1 MKGKYLEVFLG
12 DVESETEELFSV
24 EVVAHLV
31 LAVVLKDGGYSL
43 QSHLGV
49 DDDWNS
55 DTIDRTR
62 NIFPV
67 LECVRALVD
76 QGVKNL

>member
-1 MKGKYLEVFLG
+1 MKGKYLEVFIG
-12 DVESETEELFSV
+12 DESEEIFSG
-24 EVVAHLV
+24 EVVAHVV
-31 LAVVLKDGGYSL
+31 LAVVLKDGAYSL

-55 DTIDRTR
+55 NTIDRTR